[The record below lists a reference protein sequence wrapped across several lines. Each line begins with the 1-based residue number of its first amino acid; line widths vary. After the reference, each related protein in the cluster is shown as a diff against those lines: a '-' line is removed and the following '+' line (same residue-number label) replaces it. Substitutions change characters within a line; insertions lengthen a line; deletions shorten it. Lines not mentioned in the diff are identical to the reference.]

1 MTLDRATIEA
11 FATAIQRARPGQA
24 SPWDNAGI
32 KSALARCQ
40 GEPWEILRAAATSAG
55 NPDHRTPGLIP
66 EPGEHWTGTLV
77 GKRQGPSRCPEHP
90 RRQAWS
96 CPECAAQVGDADAGL
111 AAVRAAI
118 RRTR

>member
-11 FATAIQRARPGQA
+11 FAAAIQRARPGQA

-55 NPDHRTPGLIP
+55 NRESRSASNFVSFTKRSLIA
-66 EPGEHWTGTLV
+66 
-77 GKRQGPSRCPEHP
+77 S
-90 RRQAWS
+90 A
-96 CPECAAQVGDADAGL
+96 
-111 AAVRAAI
+111 
-118 RRTR
+118 

>member
-11 FATAIQRARPGQA
+11 FAAAIQRARPGQA

-55 NPDHRTPGLIP
+55 F
-66 EPGEHWTGTLV
+66 
-77 GKRQGPSRCPEHP
+77 HP
-90 RRQAWS
+90 
-96 CPECAAQVGDADAGL
+96 
-111 AAVRAAI
+111 
-118 RRTR
+118 